1 MVLSEVELAVT
12 CRLAKEETW
21 NYGIIRGILPPR
33 NEDDR
38 TRRVNN
44 MKEKMA
50 IKGTQVREIIWIK
63 KKIYNEERSSYEVK
77 ETNSVRLDFINDIP
91 DKVFI
96 GIMSYSVE
104 PYTSEVTQCFRCQSF
119 GHVAKHCK
127 GPMKCVNCGRIGHKK
142 TDCRASRPRC
152 ANCSEPHKS
161 WSKQCPHYLKEVE
174 ALKIRS
180 TTRTSIH
187 TARNLAEESF
197 PVMKRKNNDTT
208 PQANHEEGPRPLYAH
223 ITRQQEQRQREPT
236 QRRQRREPTQSR
248 PTHRETNRRN
258 VKQSQTIEVDPKKY
272 VKQVIKAILP
282 QILEPLVQIIIEVIT
297 IPGESSAKIERVK
310 KVMQETIEKHV

>member
-44 MKEKMA
+44 MKEKLA

-104 PYTSEVTQCFRCQSF
+104 PYTSEVTQCFKCQSF
-119 GHVAKHCK
+119 GHVSKHCK

-152 ANCSEPHKS
+152 ANCSMGQIWTMEILK
-161 WSKQCPHYLKEVE
+161 KEV
-174 ALKIRS
+174 LKLCFWHI
-180 TTRTSIH
+180 SIKI
-187 TARNLAEESF
+187 SKKKIVFF
-197 PVMKRKNNDTT
+197 PLLFLTC
-208 PQANHEEGPRPLYAH
+208 Q
-223 ITRQQEQRQREPT
+223 
-236 QRRQRREPTQSR
+236 
-248 PTHRETNRRN
+248 
-258 VKQSQTIEVDPKKY
+258 
-272 VKQVIKAILP
+272 
-282 QILEPLVQIIIEVIT
+282 
-297 IPGESSAKIERVK
+297 
-310 KVMQETIEKHV
+310 